1 MHICAYVC
9 HYVHMHIYIY
19 SSILIICFKIFMPS
33 GKRER
38 EREIRC
44 IISATRTTTQTPD
57 AYYTRAKAQT
67 RHRHGRRH
75 TYTHIYTQTHKRT
88 QTHTQTHTQT
98 RRFGSVQKSHAIMQQ
113 RGSTYGIADSQP
125 RRQSRVDC
133 NRGTTVLII
142 AQSQPQCGTSNT
154 DRDRE
159 VQITNV
165 VYLY

>member
-1 MHICAYVC
+1 MRICAYV
-9 HYVHMHIYIY
+9 HIYIY
-19 SSILIICFKIFMPS
+19 ILIICFKDIYAIR
-33 GKRER
+33 KER
-38 EREIRC
+38 ERKRDQMHNLSDAYDHPDTRC
-44 IISATRTTTQTPD
+44 LLYTRKSTDQTQTRTQ
-57 AYYTRAKAQT
+57 
-67 RHRHGRRH
+67 
-75 TYTHIYTQTHKRT
+75 THIYTQTHKRT

-113 RGSTYGIADSQP
+113 CGSTYGIADSQP